1 MTTKTKAP
9 GFFET
14 ARNLFSAAS
23 GSAVEG
29 LRVVEDAAKTTRG
42 AMIPMRV
49 DNIIE
54 AKESLTAAGMDF
66 ESFMAAERQMLNG

>member
-1 MTTKTKAP
+1 MSKVKAP

-42 AMIPMRV
+42 AMIPLRV
-49 DNIIE
+49 DNLIE
-54 AKESLTAAGMDF
+54 AKEALDAASM
-66 ESFMAAERQMLNG
+66 SFDEFLETERKMLG